1 MRKAIV
7 CDFYFLHTLRR
18 ERSMNESQM
27 NQQTALAVSTMIT
40 HRQAA
45 CIFYGEPINEGNE
58 KNCEKRV
65 DDLIDID
72 ICYLDNTPFEPF
84 FVAKVKME
92 KFPNHYKS
100 YPRTID
106 SVTNPNLLREGV

>member
-1 MRKAIV
+1 M
-7 CDFYFLHTLRR
+7 
-18 ERSMNESQM
+18 
-27 NQQTALAVSTMIT
+27 AVPTMIT
-40 HRQAA
+40 RRQAA
-45 CIFYGEPINEGNE
+45 CIFYGEPINEENE

-72 ICYLDNTPFEPF
+72 ICYLDNTPFEPL

-92 KFPNHYKS
+92 KFPNPYKS

-106 SVTNPNLLREGV
+106 SMTNLDLLREGV